1 MNKQFRL
8 LKKYPDF
15 AKIWGTTI
23 FTSFYERAFIVILP
37 VFIYDLTNNSRLV
50 GLASIIESIVIIFS
64 GIIGGLLVD
73 RTSTKKLLIVTN
85 VLLTIVILL
94 AYLLMNIVP
103 SLPIILLLSL
113 IFIFISRTNG
123 IARNS
128 IKRAVFDSGR
138 DLAQANAMSG
148 SIFSLSMILGPT
160 VGAAVYTFSGINGLL
175 IIGTIIFISIIFVFK
190 KLNVEV
196 EVKRKNSILKD
207 FNESISSIITNKFIL
222 GILFYQVIFI
232 AVGTVFSSL
241 IYIFVKDYLNAD
253 ANFYSMTIAFQG
265 IGNLLGAVFYNF
277 FSEPIKKSSI
287 KIKGNKLIFVY
298 TLLLFFFEV
307 IFLIFRSGLLMLI
320 SNIFIGILVQVLMV
334 TSNSVFMEHCT
345 KQNIGRLTGLKN
357 TANHVVSILAVS
369 LSSFAVPIFSVVN
382 VLLFNISLIIVAA
395 FVGLKFIKPPLT
407 DLPEIKKA
415 NN

>member
-1 MNKQFRL
+1 MNEQFHL
-8 LKKYPDF
+8 LRKYPDF
-15 AKIWGTTI
+15 AKIWVTTI

-37 VFIYDLTNNSRLV
+37 VFIYDFTNNSRLV
-50 GLASIIESIVIIFS
+50 GLASIVESIVIILS

-73 RTSTKKLLIVTN
+73 RTSTKNLLIVTN
-85 VLLTIVILL
+85 ILLAIVILL
-94 AYLLMNIVP
+94 TYFLMNIVP
-103 SLPIILLLSL
+103 TLSIILALSF

-123 IARNS
+123 IARNAV
-128 IKRAVFDSGR
+128 KRALFDRGR

-175 IIGTIIFISIIFVFK
+175 IIGSIIFISIVFVFR
-190 KLNVEV
+190 KLNMEV
-196 EVKRKNSILKD
+196 EVKKKNSILKD
-207 FNESISSIITNKFIL
+207 FNESISSMINNKFIL

-253 ANFYSMTIAFQG
+253 ANFYSMAIACQG
-265 IGNLLGAVFYNF
+265 IGNLLGALFYNF
-277 FSEPIKKSSI
+277 FSEPV
-287 KIKGNKLIFVY
+287 KIKGNRLIFVY
-298 TLLLFFFEV
+298 TLLLFFFEA
-307 IFLIFRSGLLMLI
+307 IFLIFQSALLMLI
-320 SNIFIGILVQVLMV
+320 SNIFIGIFVQVLMV

-382 VLLFNISLIIVAA
+382 VLLFNISLIIVCA
-395 FVGLKFIKPPLT
+395 FVGLKFIKSPLT
-407 DLPEIKKA
+407 DVSKMKKD